1 MTKQTFDEQ
10 VITQYLLGS
19 LPEDQAARFDELSF
33 TDSEFAVALQNVEN
47 DLVDTFVRGEL
58 SGQSLDQFKSSY
70 LVSPLRRKKVKFAEA
85 FQDFAKK
92 DAVQPAAIRHEASP
106 ERRNRLSELLSALK
120 VFTVPRLAFQWG
132 LASAALVLI
141 LAGGWLVFENIRRRE
156 RANQAQ
162 AEHSELQR
170 KQELQTQPAGEGS
183 GAPAVTA
190 TASPALPPEGA
201 REPMIA
207 QLIDGGGR
215 VTLDREG
222 KLSGVDHLP
231 PAYQGMVKEALANQ
245 RIKRS
250 SALTGLNRPTGSLM
264 GGDEQGNKFS
274 LTEPV
279 GKVMLADRPTF
290 RWSGL
295 TGATGYIVE
304 VYDEKF
310 NLVVT
315 SAQITSNS
323 WTVLEPL
330 KRGRIYS
337 WQAKAIKDSQEFKSP
352 RPPAPQARF
361 RILDQATANEL
372 ERAQRAHASSHL
384 TLALLYADA
393 GLSDEAEHELRTLQK
408 ANPNSAIVRRLLAS
422 VEAMR
427 H

>member
-1 MTKQTFDEQ
+1 
-10 VITQYLLGS
+10 
-19 LPEDQAARFDELSF
+19 
-33 TDSEFAVALQNVEN
+33 
-47 DLVDTFVRGEL
+47 
-58 SGQSLDQFKSSY
+58 
-70 LVSPLRRKKVKFAEA
+70 
-85 FQDFAKK
+85 
-92 DAVQPAAIRHEASP
+92 
-106 ERRNRLSELLSALK
+106 LLSALK

-290 RWSGL
+290 RWSQL
-295 TGATGYIVE
+295 TGATGYIIE
-304 VYDEKF
+304 VYDEQF
-310 NLVVT
+310 NLVAT

-323 WTVLEPL
+323 WTMLQPL

-337 WQAKAIKDSQEFKSP
+337 WQAKAIKDGQEFKSP

-361 RILDQATANEL
+361 LILDQAKANEL
-372 ERAQRAHASSHL
+372 AQAERTYASSHL
-384 TLALLYADA
+384 TLGLLYAHA
-393 GLSDEAEHELRTLQK
+393 GLLDEAEQELRALEK
-408 ANPNSAIVRRLLAS
+408 NNPNSAIVRRLLAS